1 MGGKAILIVVLG
13 FSLIFLIMEK
23 NIGSASTRSVS
34 NMADY
39 HATVTA
45 YNIAVSGAN
54 IAANQIYLNK
64 SWKKGYKN
72 ISYQNGKINV
82 TVDVLDTFRKI
93 IRINSV
99 GTFRGK
105 KDTVQITLQ
114 PSKFSKFAY
123 YSQNEG
129 NNIWWTTGDTV
140 WGPLHSQD
148 VMNIDGSPVFMGKVT
163 SKKALNLRRG
173 ATPKFLG
180 GFEQG
185 VNLKLPKNGVK
196 DLKTAARN
204 GGAYIS
210 GKKTVY
216 IKFDGDNIK
225 YKYSTQKKKK
235 KRRRG
240 GEDDDEGEHNDNK
253 EGKWTTVPAK
263 TFAPNGTIF
272 VNNAILRIS
281 GKVKGQYTIGV
292 GGKGSKGNIYI
303 DDDIVY
309 DKDPVKDPSSE
320 DLLGI
325 IAQNNVYVTDNS
337 ANSNGI
343 NIDAAIYVEKGG
355 FGAENYRKRGPSGTI
370 NLLGGIS
377 QRIRRPVGTFNW
389 RGVTSGFNKS
399 YKYDNRLMFS
409 FPPTFPNTGF
419 YEIVS
424 WYE

>member
-82 TVDVLDTFRKI
+82 TVDVLDAFRKI

-196 DLKTAARN
+196 DLRTAARN
-204 GGAYIS
+204 GGAYI
-210 GKKTVY
+210 
-216 IKFDGDNIK
+216 
-225 YKYSTQKKKK
+225 TQK
-235 KRRRG
+235 
-240 GEDDDEGEHNDNK
+240 
-253 EGKWTTVPAK
+253 
-263 TFAPNGTIF
+263 
-272 VNNAILRIS
+272 
-281 GKVKGQYTIGV
+281 
-292 GGKGSKGNIYI
+292 
-303 DDDIVY
+303 
-309 DKDPVKDPSSE
+309 
-320 DLLGI
+320 
-325 IAQNNVYVTDNS
+325 NS
-337 ANSNGI
+337 L
-343 NIDAAIYVEKGG
+343 Y
-355 FGAENYRKRGPSGTI
+355 
-370 NLLGGIS
+370 
-377 QRIRRPVGTFNW
+377 
-389 RGVTSGFNKS
+389 
-399 YKYDNRLMFS
+399 
-409 FPPTFPNTGF
+409 
-419 YEIVS
+419 
-424 WYE
+424 